1 MTIAQRPQGSS
12 LVGSRADAIT
22 TEIIRNAFLS
32 AAEEMNVNL
41 ARSAYTPIIYE
52 MKDCSVALFNE
63 RIELLGQAPG
73 LPLFVGALDA
83 AISATVEHFGAEN
96 MKDGDVYVLNDS
108 YLTGSHLND
117 VTILSPVFWEGA
129 LVGYAVTVAHWID
142 IGSMDPGL
150 TLRATEI
157 YQEGYRLG
165 PTLLIEAGRER
176 REVIDFVSLNSRM
189 PLSILG
195 DMQAMIA
202 ACRTGERQ
210 YKAILE
216 KFGRGAVEDASAS
229 IFAQCEQLDRE
240 AIAAIP
246 DGTYTA
252 EGCLDNDGHTDE
264 TLPVRV
270 TITVEGSEMSV
281 DLTGSSPQR
290 RACVNAGRPYTISAL
305 RLAFKFLFNPDV
317 PVTGGSFRPL
327 HINVPPRSILAAE
340 EPAPTQRAATPLGLV
355 IDMFIRAL
363 ADAVPERVA
372 ANQCADPMNVYLTG
386 TDPRNGRRFIGGEAL
401 GIGWGGHADGDGES
415 ALINYGGGDLKN
427 FPVETLEQRYPLKI
441 RRFELEPDS
450 GGPGRYRGGLAEVR
464 EIEMRA
470 DESDVSL
477 WFERS
482 VTPGLGLF
490 GGHTGSTPRVLM
502 NAGQTDEHTLLKVNH
517 QAMSRGTTIEAHTGG
532 GGGYGP
538 PEERDRALVLED
550 VANGYVTPEAA
561 LRDYG
566 LTSQELEAGF
576 ENLR

>member
-1 MTIAQRPQGSS
+1 MTIAQSS
-12 LVGSRADAIT
+12 RVTSTDRSGADAIT
-22 TEIIRNAFLS
+22 TEIIRNAFIS
-32 AAEEMNVNL
+32 AAEEMNLNL

-83 AISATVEHFGAEN
+83 AISATVEHFGQEN
-96 MKDGDVYVLNDS
+96 LKDGDVYLLNDS

-117 VTILSPVFWEGA
+117 VTIMSPVFWEGE

-165 PTLLIEAGRER
+165 PTLLIESGRER
-176 REVIDFVSLNSRM
+176 REVIDFLTLNSRL
-189 PLSILG
+189 PVPIYG

-202 ACRTGERQ
+202 ACRTGERR
-210 YKAILE
+210 YKAILD
-216 KFGRGAVEDASAS
+216 KFGLQTIREATAS

-240 AIAAIP
+240 AVAAIP

-264 TLPVRV
+264 PLPVRV
-270 TITVEGSEMSV
+270 TVTVAGSEMSV

-290 RACVNAGRPYTISAL
+290 RACVNAGRPYTVSAL

-327 HINVPPRSILAAE
+327 HMTIPPRSILAAE

-363 ADAVPERVA
+363 ADAAPERVA

-401 GIGWGGHADGDGES
+401 GIGWGGHAEGDGES

-427 FPVETLEQRYPLKI
+427 FPVETLEHRFPLKI

-450 GGPGRYRGGLAEVR
+450 GGPGRHRGGLAVLR
-464 EIEMRA
+464 EIEMRSE
-470 DESDVSL
+470 ESDVSL

-482 VTPGLGLF
+482 LTPGLGLF
-490 GGHTGSTPRVLM
+490 GGQTGSTPRVVM
-502 NAGQTDEHTLLKVNH
+502 NAGQTDEQTLLKVNH
-517 QAMSRGTTIEAHTGG
+517 QAMSHGTTIEAHTGG

-538 PEERDRALVLED
+538 PEERDRALVVED
-550 VANGYVTPEAA
+550 VANGYVTPDAA
-561 LRDYG
+561 VRDYG
-566 LTSQELEAGF
+566 MTREELETG
-576 ENLR
+576 R